1 MLEGVGGSVR
11 VNFAA
16 AGAATAHD
24 SMQVTTSTT
33 GYEEEAQGAA
43 TGHEEA
49 QATAIDQEK
58 KPPATGAG
66 VVCPPRDRS
75 RSPRGAPD
83 PLHRQIAE
91 IMIIIIIIIITVVF
105 LILVALS
112 LPLTLVWIIYGS
124 EFLKK
129 SLKKQ
134 SH

>member
-1 MLEGVGGSVR
+1 
-11 VNFAA
+11 
-16 AGAATAHD
+16 
-24 SMQVTTSTT
+24 MQVPTSAT
-33 GYEEEAQGAA
+33 GYEEEAQAAA

-66 VVCPPRDRS
+66 VVSPRRGRS
-75 RSPRGAPD
+75 RSPRGASNP
-83 PLHRQIAE
+83 PHRQIAE
-91 IMIIIIIIIITVVF
+91 IMIIIITLLLLLFF
-105 LILVALS
+105 LILVALP
-112 LPLTLVWIIYGS
+112 LPLTLVSIIHGS